1 MYITGIW
8 CLMGGGCRLAY
19 VKSLMDLKDL
29 TSERAVALLVLT
41 AQNNAHTITSTPHGQ
56 RPAHMM
62 LMRSAHVCLCG
73 GS

>member
-41 AQNNAHTITSTPHGQ
+41 AQNNAHTITSTPHESPVGARGKFRSPPP
-56 RPAHMM
+56 RP
-62 LMRSAHVCLCG
+62 
-73 GS
+73 